1 MRRQGGQYG
10 GDSGGGGGGDGD
22 GGHHAYGGSSAQ
34 MHQQHHNSKSG
45 YYQGRHQEQQ
55 SLGEKEGG
63 QHNNQWRWERDGA
76 QAKLPQTAMSPTP
89 FSEGKSRL
97 NQSSSTSSFVKQL
110 SHDCGEE
117 EYDEGYNSFDAEK
130 DDGVF
135 FQVEY
140 DDYNGD
146 ANPIDIVA
154 HREGSGYNE
163 VPLLP
168 TAGGDRTFTAIHGGR
183 EAPRSYYQNQRM
195 DSRMPLERQGG
206 GDPRSQSHEEDMD
219 IGYEDNRV
227 MHTFEGLE
235 QRFLDDIMKL
245 SKEQTDAEDAENA
258 RHREHLRLNQKINA
272 INAQYEEQLFS
283 LRTRH
288 ANRRDEFL
296 RRESQAR
303 QQQYQQI
310 VMEPYPTSGIGP
322 SDPRGFNSA
331 SASER
336 EPNRAYSSESYDPYR
351 ERNRFPGNAR
361 DHGYESKVPYPRGRA
376 YDSGSRYY

>member
-1 MRRQGGQYG
+1 
-10 GDSGGGGGGDGD
+10 
-22 GGHHAYGGSSAQ
+22 

-76 QAKLPQTAMSPTP
+76 QAKLPQTAMSPTAP
-89 FSEGKSRL
+89 FSEGK
-97 NQSSSTSSFVKQL
+97 
-110 SHDCGEE
+110 
-117 EYDEGYNSFDAEK
+117 
-130 DDGVF
+130 
-135 FQVEY
+135 
-140 DDYNGD
+140 
-146 ANPIDIVA
+146 
-154 HREGSGYNE
+154 
-163 VPLLP
+163 
-168 TAGGDRTFTAIHGGR
+168 GR

-227 MHTFEGLE
+227 MQTFEGLE

-258 RHREHLRLNQKINA
+258 RHREKINA

-283 LRTRH
+283 LRARH
-288 ANRRDEFL
+288 ASRRDDFL

-310 VMEPYPTSGIGP
+310 MEPYPTSGIGP